1 MDKGENRCQN
11 RCRVEWNSLI
21 RGKAISGTASCLAS
35 RMTTPQQQQP
45 SVVLAV
51 DVASIFLGFCLFSLL
66 GAASFWRFLVRRIR
80 ILQLC
85 ALCCQTRNTNEDT
98 GPHQKEDQ
106 TRRHRD
112 GVRPS
117 LSAAAVPPILLM
129 DSSAFAAF
137 RSCGI
142 GDAPLH

>member
-106 TRRHRD
+106 TRRR
-112 GVRPS
+112 S
-117 LSAAAVPPILLM
+117 PPLAI
-129 DSSAFAAF
+129 SCCCPANPANGFARF
-137 RSCGI
+137 CCLPELRYW
-142 GDAPLH
+142 